1 MEDINTINRSH
12 EAIPFHPG
20 TVYVRC
26 QENPDLE
33 GVIKGKIIPELQ
45 HSLLFRNAY
54 DIVLL
59 RPKECCASGNGGD
72 SDITCHDIFA
82 RLYPIDG
89 DGDTFMVHDFSDGS
103 NSMMRA
109 IELMNYLSKLDL
121 EDTRRLGIILCRNFK
136 AEDIAKG
143 DIKESDVGSNNFVKG
158 FFQGFMSN
166 AVVDL
171 AVSSLWSIFAGA
183 ISFTGRIKRETK
195 EEIYASLFEL
205 IKAVSTGDQEASVEL
220 KRRLIQLPKEKYA
233 QLLLLYAKHI
243 NTMTKED
250 SDEIVREMVEA
261 QETRTDE
268 IRKNLPPVKGRIE
281 IALNTDG
288 KELRDDG
295 RYLVYF
301 VNQKGQ
307 RVKIKFDSKQGKVIY
322 IFYLLHPNIGEEF
335 CAKDLW
341 PRKKNTGFVF
351 NGKPVIFELN
361 PYQKQISKIWQE
373 LYGYS
378 VQEAE
383 VEAEKI
389 RTNYSDMRNKAND
402 SIRKCIL
409 PPDDYKAYE
418 IQGTGRNV
426 KKFINIPTNKITMP
440 ESIMNIRKI
449 T

>member
-1 MEDINTINRSH
+1 MEYIDILNISYDSV
-12 EAIPFHPG
+12 PYHPG

-26 QENPDLE
+26 QENSELE
-33 GVIKGKIIPELQ
+33 GLIKSQIIPKLP
-45 HSLLFRNAY
+45 HSLLKNNY

-59 RPKECCASGNGGD
+59 RPQVGNI
-72 SDITCHDIFA
+72 SDNSRKDNIFSHDIFT
-82 RLYPIDG
+82 RLYPIDS
-89 DGDTFMVHDFSDGS
+89 DRETFTVHDFSDS
-103 NSMMRA
+103 CDSMRQA
-109 IELMNYLSKLDL
+109 FELMQFLTQLDL
-121 EDTRRLGIILCRNFK
+121 EDIRRLGIILCRNFK
-136 AEDIAKG
+136 AEDIAYGSLKG
-143 DIKESDVGSNNFVKG
+143 DVRNSNFFKG
-158 FFQGFMSN
+158 LPLNKIADSI
-166 AVVDL
+166 VELSVH
-171 AVSSLWSIFAGA
+171 SLWAPFKGE
-183 ISFTGRIKRETK
+183 ISFTGRQRSETQK
-195 EEIYASLFEL
+195 EYYANVMKLL
-205 IKAVSTGDQEASVEL
+205 LAVSSGDVEASTEL
-220 KRRLIQLPKEKYA
+220 KRLLIRLPKEKYA
-233 QLLLLYAKHI
+233 QLLLLCAKHI

-281 IALNTDG
+281 IVLNTDG

-301 VNQKGQ
+301 INQKGQ